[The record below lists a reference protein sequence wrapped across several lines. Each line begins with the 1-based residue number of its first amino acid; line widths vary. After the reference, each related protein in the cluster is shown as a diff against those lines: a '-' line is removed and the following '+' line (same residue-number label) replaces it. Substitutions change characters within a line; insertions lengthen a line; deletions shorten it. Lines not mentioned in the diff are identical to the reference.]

1 MILLKHIINLL
12 SEKPE
17 LAELCGIYF
26 GQNAEDIIVLKH
38 LSKETDQKGIYV
50 DFGAYHP
57 VKYSLT
63 YLLYLCGWRGV
74 NVDANKKSI
83 KLFEKYREDDV
94 NLTAL
99 ISNKIEKTRYVSFAE
114 GAYNTCNYKS
124 INELLSRDGEEFK
137 LVDDEFMESTT
148 PNHIFE
154 KYIGEKKFDYL
165 NIDLEGFDEKI
176 LYSINFEKYRPKVIT
191 METNIETCWNQPMK
205 SFLEKNNYK
214 IVSHCNETAVFLSET
229 EYINK

>member
-1 MILLKHIINLL
+1 MLLLKHIINLL

-17 LAELCGIYF
+17 LAEFCGIYF

-38 LSKETDQKGIYV
+38 LNNEIDQKGIFV

-74 NVDANKKSI
+74 NVDGNKKSI
-83 KLFEKYREDDV
+83 QLFENYREGDV
-94 NLTAL
+94 NLRAL
-99 ISNKIEKTRYVSFAE
+99 ISNKVERTRYVSFAE
-114 GAYNTCNYKS
+114 GAYNTCNDKS
-124 INELLSRDGEEFK
+124 INELLSRDDEQFK
-137 LVDDEFMESTT
+137 LVDDEFLESTT

-154 KYIGEKKFDYL
+154 KYIGQKKFDYL
-165 NIDLEGFDEKI
+165 NIDLEGFDEKVF
-176 LYSINFEKYRPKVIT
+176 YSIDFDKYRPKVIT
-191 METNIETCWNQPMK
+191 METNIETCRSEPMK
-205 SFLEKNNYK
+205 SFLQNNNYT
-214 IVSHCNETAVFLSET
+214 IVSHCHETAVFLSET